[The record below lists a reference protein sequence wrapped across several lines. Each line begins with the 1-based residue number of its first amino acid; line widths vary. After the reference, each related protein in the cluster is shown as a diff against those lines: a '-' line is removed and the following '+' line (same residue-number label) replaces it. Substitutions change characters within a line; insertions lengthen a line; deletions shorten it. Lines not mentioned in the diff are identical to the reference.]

1 MYCHALHTV
10 NTFLENHKMLTL
22 DQIREA
28 LHDRY
33 PGIVAQATGLHYNTV
48 NKIKNGTATN
58 VGYKTL
64 KALSDYL
71 APVAD
76 DEDK

>member
-1 MYCHALHTV
+1 
-10 NTFLENHKMLTL
+10 MLTL

-48 NKIKNGTATN
+48 NKIKNGTARN
-58 VGYKTL
+58 VGYRTL
-64 KALSDYL
+64 KSLSDYL
-71 APVAD
+71 CPD
-76 DEDK
+76 MEGEDEE